1 MDTINHL
8 IPIAMLIG
16 TIGITIAV
24 IAGIVMG
31 IVDAMRDRKKPTVIV
46 IQVDENGKV
55 IHTRSMGNVEGKKLI
70 EG

>member
-31 IVDAMRDRKKPTVIV
+31 IVDAMRDKKPTVIV

-55 IHTRSMGNVEGKKLI
+55 IHTRSMGSVEGKKLI